1 LFAVERTETGFKVV
15 IREPQGLD
23 PKLPLPEYLQQMN
36 KNLEAIIR
44 SNMAQFEWGY
54 KRFKTPPD
62 GDYDFYPE

>member
-1 LFAVERTETGFKVV
+1 V